1 MELMELFS
9 GDVNVGKRER
19 VVSGLAGAALVGYGI
34 ARRTPLG
41 ILGALAGGALL
52 LRGLSGRCALYA
64 ALGIDTCHRGAR
76 DELAEELASR
86 TPAYSRSPLAP
97 RPDAEV
103 FESEVDAASWA
114 SFPASDPPSWTMGR
128 GRR

>member
-1 MELMELFS
+1 MDLMELFS
-9 GDVNVGKRER
+9 GDVNVGERER
-19 VVSGLAGAALVGYGI
+19 VVSGLTGAALVGYGV

-52 LRGLSGRCALYA
+52 LRGVSGRCALYA

-86 TPAYSRSPLAP
+86 TPAYSRTPLAQP
-97 RPDAEV
+97 EEEV
-103 FESEVDAASWA
+103 FENEVDEASWA
-114 SFPASDPPSWTMGR
+114 SFPASDPPSWTTGR
-128 GRR
+128 ERS